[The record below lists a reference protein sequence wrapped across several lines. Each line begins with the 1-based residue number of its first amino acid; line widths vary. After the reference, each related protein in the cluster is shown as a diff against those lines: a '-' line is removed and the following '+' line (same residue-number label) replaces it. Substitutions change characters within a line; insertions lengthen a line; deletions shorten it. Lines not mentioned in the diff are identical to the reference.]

1 MWLPVRGVRSLARGG
16 AFVAGA
22 DDADALWQNPA
33 GLAHAAGDGKRA
45 LLFDLALVY
54 QPIEFTALDGT
65 TVSNEQPTQPV
76 PSVAGSLGIG
86 ERLVIAGGIAA
97 PYAALHRYPTDSAA
111 RFASVSWSG
120 SAFVVATVGVAY
132 AVNDELRVGATLQN
146 FFSKL
151 SWSVVMSGCPPT
163 ATCDDADRTFDM
175 PVEIDQT
182 DYLSP
187 SGSVGLQYD
196 VSPYATLGL
205 AVQAPTRVAG
215 SGSLAA
221 KLPTNLMFDSGRITG
236 DEIAVSYTLPPSIRL
251 GVEAHPLPRLRVE
264 AALDIELWS
273 MHDEIT
279 LDTNK
284 IAIENVVGGP
294 YAFGDM
300 TIARD
305 YGNSYSP
312 SLGVEYHA
320 PLLVVGAGYA
330 YESAAAPPSTVS
342 PLTVDSAK
350 HLFAI
355 GGGYEDEGWQIGVA
369 IAYVTAADVEVSL
382 DDAKVTRLAPLRG
395 APVDARV
402 NAGSYTT
409 SFVVAGLR
417 FARRW

>member
-33 GLAHAAGDGKRA
+33 GIAHAAGDGKRA

-54 QPIEFTALDGT
+54 QPIEYTALDGT
-65 TVSNEQPTQPV
+65 IASNEQPTQPV
-76 PSVAGSLGIG
+76 PSLAGSLGIG
-86 ERLVIAGGIAA
+86 DRLVIAGGLAA
-97 PYAALHRYPTDSAA
+97 PYAALHRYPADSAA
-111 RFASVSWSG
+111 RFASVSWSS

-132 AVNDELRVGATLQN
+132 AVNDKLRVGATLQN

-151 SWSVVMSGCPPT
+151 SWSIVMSGCPPT

-175 PVEIDQT
+175 PVDIDQT

-187 SGSVGLQYD
+187 SGSLGLQYD
-196 VSPYATLGL
+196 ASPYATLGL

-215 SGSLAA
+215 TGTLTA
-221 KLPTNLMFDSGRITG
+221 KLPTNLMFDNGRIAG
-236 DEIAVSYTLPPSIRL
+236 DEVAVSYTLPPSIRV
-251 GVEAHPLPRLRVE
+251 GVEAHPLPNLEIE

-273 MHDEIT
+273 MHDEIAI
-279 LDTNK
+279 DTNE
-284 IAIENVVGGP
+284 ITLENVVGGP
-294 YAFGDM
+294 YPFGDM

-305 YGNSYSP
+305 YGTSYSP
-312 SLGVEYHA
+312 ALGVEYHA
-320 PLLVVGAGYA
+320 PLYVVGAGYA
-330 YESAAAPPSTVS
+330 YESAAAPSSAVS

-355 GGGYEDEGWQIGVA
+355 GGGYEDSGWQIGAA

-382 DDAKVTRLAPLRG
+382 EDAKVTRLAPIRG
-395 APVDARV
+395 AALDARV
-402 NAGSYTT
+402 NAGSYRT